1 MAKFVKCFSL
11 SLFLL
16 TILSATT
23 LFAAFDSAK
32 FNKQNGAIKVIGIT
46 PAGVDVPASRE
57 IVIHFNRPIVPVG
70 RMERS
75 PAEVPVKI
83 DPPLACDWRWLNTSS
98 LACQLSEK
106 GP

>member
-1 MAKFVKCFSL
+1 MANSIKCVSL

-32 FNKQNGAIKVIGIT
+32 FNIQNGAIKVIGIT
-46 PAGVDVPASRE
+46 PSGDDVPAGRE
-57 IVIHFNRPIVPVG
+57 IIIHFTRHVVPVG

-75 PAEVPVKI
+75 PAEVPVGI
-83 DPPLACDWRWLNTSS
+83 EPPLVCDWRWLNTAS
-98 LACQLSEK
+98 LA
-106 GP
+106 